1 VARIDVEVVA
11 PLLVGLGAWRRLL
24 IDHVKDP
31 LGRCAGCKGPTVA
44 GQLWPCNLHLLA
56 TRASELHEE
65 WLAGLREGDEPPGV
79 CHGCGGPSEGMV
91 CGACVRAEQ
100 EEQAKEEASAS

>member
-1 VARIDVEVVA
+1 MSLDVENLA
-11 PLLVGLGAWRRLL
+11 REFLGLGAWRRLL
-24 IDHVKDP
+24 IAHVEDR
-31 LGRCAGCKGPTVA
+31 LGRCAGCELPTSA
-44 GQLWPCNLHLLA
+44 GQRWPCSLHIVA
-56 TRASELHEE
+56 TRAGELHEE

-91 CGACVRAEQ
+91 CAGCVRAEQ